1 MADKKE
7 KKKEAEIVGLEI
19 GGLIALIVV
28 IAAWPS
34 IVAYFQKIFGAFG
47 GPPVVAEAT
56 AYTNTYWPMIVS
68 FFQTTMGVIIGL
80 SFPVAFFFL
89 IAIVYC
95 VEQLKHIRKKEDEK
109 YSVKVEQAFETD
121 VKQNRVL
128 ADRWGRVQKFVTS
141 DNSNDWRQAILEA
154 DIMLE
159 DVLTSLGYQGE
170 GIGEKLRRVEKG
182 DMKSLEEAGEAHG
195 VRNRVAHDGAAFPLT
210 QHEALRVINMYK
222 KVFEEFYYI

>member
-1 MADKKE
+1 MADKKD
-7 KKKEAEIVGLEI
+7 KKEAEIVGLEI
-19 GGLIALIVV
+19 GGLIGLIVL

-34 IVAYFQKIFGAFG
+34 IVAYFQQIFGAFG
-47 GPPVVAEAT
+47 GPPVLAKAT
-56 AYTNTYWPMIVS
+56 SYTSTYWPAVVS
-68 FFQTTMGVIIGL
+68 FFKTTLGVLVGL
-80 SFPVAFFFL
+80 SFPVALFFL

-109 YSVKVEQAFETD
+109 YGVKVEQAFED
-121 VKQNRVL
+121 VKANRVL
-128 ADRWGRVQKFVTS
+128 ADRWDRVQKFVTS
-141 DNSNDWRQAILEA
+141 ENSNDWRQAILEA

-170 GIGEKLRRVEKG
+170 GIGEKLKRVEKG